1 MKLFKK
7 SVGAFTSLCLALI
20 FALGVAPY
28 VNAQS
33 LDIVPGS
40 YKPKN
45 DSRPISVLQN
55 RFFLKSLRPEVG
67 FMTGTILNESY
78 TSTVATG
85 LRLGMFM
92 GEWAGVE
99 MQWLTTSVRD
109 SADRKALNN
118 LKYRP
123 LEGDATSS
131 STIVSPDPDVNAVHG
146 MRDLAAVAAPF
157 YGKLN
162 LFDKM
167 IVYTDVYL
175 TAGLSKVETDQGQ
188 KTAILLGAG
197 QRLYLYDSFSVR
209 FDFRNRMFNETRAEA
224 NHRRNSW
231 AVDVG
236 ASYLFL

>member
-1 MKLFKK
+1 MKLVRK
-7 SVGAFTSLCLALI
+7 SFFAAAFLWFANI
-20 FALGVAPY
+20 FAPGLTYTA
-28 VNAQS
+28 NAQS

-40 YKPKN
+40 YKVKN

-78 TSTVATG
+78 TSTIAKG
-85 LRLGMFM
+85 LRLGMFI
-92 GEWAGVE
+92 GEWAGIE
-99 MQWLTTSVRD
+99 MQWLTTAVSD

-118 LKYRP
+118 LKYHP
-123 LEGDATSS
+123 LEGDAASS
-131 STIVSPDPDVNAVHG
+131 SSIVSPDPDVNAIHG

-188 KTAILLGAG
+188 KTAILMGAG
-197 QRLYLYDSFSVR
+197 QRLYLYDAISFR
-209 FDFRNRMFNETRAEA
+209 IDFRNRMFDETRADA